1 MRTGSEYMI
10 GAIMT
15 AAASGLVLAGY
26 VAQRGLAPDVE
37 RVAGRM
43 WADVTHENFAQCPR
57 KHGVKFWMGCTD
69 LAPPANGGSS

>member
-26 VAQRGLAPDVE
+26 IAQRGLAPDVE

-43 WADVTHENFAQCPR
+43 WADVTHESFTECPR
-57 KHGVKFWMGCTD
+57 EHGMKFWMGCTD
-69 LAPPANGGSS
+69 LAAPSKGSPS